1 MTKNLPTH
9 GKSLNRTPLG
19 VNTVKNQETATTLHR
34 DVTVA
39 HYNLV
44 MLDRELTQ
52 ALGGRRKLQQIPV
65 VGGMKSF

>member
-1 MTKNLPTH
+1 MTKNLPTR

-52 ALGGRRKLQQIPV
+52 ALGGRRQLCDSSF
-65 VGGMKSF
+65 GGMKSF